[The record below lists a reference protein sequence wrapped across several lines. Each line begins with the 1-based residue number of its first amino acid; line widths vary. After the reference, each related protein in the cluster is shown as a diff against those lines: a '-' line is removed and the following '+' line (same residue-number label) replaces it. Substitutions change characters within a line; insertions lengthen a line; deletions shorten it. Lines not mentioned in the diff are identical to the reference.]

1 LLVSTT
7 GELARCSTA
16 RRAVPKVARL
26 PTAGEDANLGGHP
39 IPGGEMSGKDIRE
52 SVGLLLVVASLVF
65 VGMEIRQST
74 AVARAQSRQF
84 LTENHREWAYT
95 LATNPELS
103 DLFNDTWDPDDART
117 TEQRQASYLMF
128 ALMRHLENVFLQVN
142 EGVIDESV
150 FESYAWTDLTY
161 FQSESFDA
169 WWAANSSR
177 FNESFRDAFENEYG
191 LVPQP

>member
-1 LLVSTT
+1 
-7 GELARCSTA
+7 
-16 RRAVPKVARL
+16 
-26 PTAGEDANLGGHP
+26 
-39 IPGGEMSGKDIRE
+39 MSGKDIRE
-52 SVGLLLVVASLVF
+52 FVGLLLVVASLVF

-95 LATNPELS
+95 LATNPDLS
-103 DLFNDTWDPDDART
+103 DLFNETWDPDDGRS
-117 TEQRQASYLMF
+117 TEERQASYLMF

-161 FQSESFDA
+161 FRSENFVA
-169 WWAANSSR
+169 WWAGNSSR
-177 FNESFRDAFENEYG
+177 FNHAFREAFENEYG
-191 LVPQP
+191 LAAQP